1 MTKKV
6 LAIIPARGGSKLL
19 PRKNIKNLGGKPLI
33 VWTIEAALSSKY
45 ITKIVVSTDD
55 NEISNLSK
63 ESGVSVINRPKN
75 LASDASTSESVILH
89 ALDFLKSTD
98 EVFDI
103 VILLQPTSPFRSTID
118 IDNAYK
124 MLINSCAKS
133 LISVSQTDNKFLK
146 SFIKKPSG
154 YLEGISKSKY
164 AFMRRQDLPVTYL
177 SNGAIYIIFVN
188 DFLKINSLFTDKTIE
203 FIMDKEN
210 SIDIDCHEDIINA
223 ELILNDFKK
232 KI

>member
-19 PRKNIKNLGGKPLI
+19 PRKNIKKLGGKPLI
-33 VWTIEAALSSKY
+33 IWTIEAALNSRY

-55 NEISNLSK
+55 DEISNLSK
-63 ESGVSVINRPKN
+63 KSGISVIKRPKN
-75 LASDASTSESVILH
+75 LASDTSTSESLILH
-89 ALDFLKSTD
+89 ALDFLSSAD

-118 IDNAYK
+118 IDNAYEI
-124 MLINSCAKS
+124 MINSHAKS
-133 LISVSQTDNKFLK
+133 LISVNQTDNKFLK
-146 SFIKKPSG
+146 SFIKTPLG

-177 SNGAIYIIFVN
+177 SNGAIYIILVN
-188 DFLKINSLFTDKTIE
+188 DFLKIKSLFTDKTIE
-203 FIMDKEN
+203 FIMNKEH
-210 SIDIDCHEDIINA
+210 SIDIDCHDDIVTA
-223 ELILNDFKK
+223 ELMLNDSEK